1 MRVVYPDSLFTILN
15 RVCLPRFSLYNP
27 KEGLFNPDSSFKPMK
42 RLFFTTIL
50 HSQPLIGLYMDNSSK
65 NTKNHPNLESCGK
78 IRENGLFSG
87 EFADKKR
94 KWKSKSCSE
103 DLNPIFPILI
113 RQAFGPKILLVT
125 YFLGKFFWF

>member
-103 DLNPIFPILI
+103 DLIGISQPLKHSQFQKYRTVTEGNIF
-113 RQAFGPKILLVT
+113 
-125 YFLGKFFWF
+125 